1 MAQNGSVVDARLIDC
16 DVHACANGTEDLI
29 PYLPN
34 VWQRYVRESGFAGP
48 PPPGASYP
56 KVKPL
61 AARND
66 SYPPGGG
73 VPGSDL
79 GFMQEQ
85 HLDHWGIDLAV
96 ATPIY
101 GADCLANVDFGA
113 ALCSAYNDYMI
124 EHWYDREERMYGSI
138 LVPFRDP
145 ELAVREIE
153 RVGGHPKV
161 VQIFLLAYG
170 GELYGKRQFHPV
182 WKSAADHG
190 LALAIHFGG
199 PYATQGAAPATFYI
213 EYHTNMMQPMMS
225 HTVSLI
231 VEGTFAAAPE
241 LKVVLME
248 GGVAWIP
255 GLLWRLDKNWRGCRM
270 EIPWVDRPPSE
281 IFAEHFRVTTQPSE
295 ESPNPEHL
303 AQIYEMIDAENLLL
317 FATDYP
323 HWDFDTPNRSLPAG
337 LSEGTLERIF
347 ATNARELYS
356 FA

>member
-1 MAQNGSVVDARLIDC
+1 MAPPGPKLIDC
-16 DVHACANGTEDLI
+16 DVHACADGIADLM

-34 VWQRYVRESGFAGP
+34 VWQRYVRETGFAGP
-48 PPPGASYP
+48 PSAGANYP

-61 AARND
+61 AARDD
-66 SYPPGGG
+66 SHPPSGR

-79 GFMQEQ
+79 AFMQEQ
-85 HLDHWGIDLAV
+85 HLDHWEIDLAV

-101 GADCLANVDFGA
+101 GADCLANVDLGA

-124 EHWYDREERMYGSI
+124 EHWYEKDERVYGSI

-153 RVGGHPKV
+153 RVGDHPKV
-161 VQIFLLAYG
+161 LQVFLLAYG
-170 GELYGKRQFHPV
+170 GALYGKREFHPI
-182 WKSAADHG
+182 WKAAADHD

-199 PYATQGAAPATFYI
+199 PYATQAAAGATFYI

-231 VEGTFAAAPE
+231 VEGVFKAAPE
-241 LKVVLME
+241 LRVVLIE
-248 GGVAWIP
+248 GGVAWLP

-270 EIPWVDRPPSE
+270 EVPWVDRPPSE
-281 IFAEHFRVTTQPSE
+281 IFRDHFRITTQPSE
-295 ESPNPEHL
+295 EPPDPEHL
-303 AQIYEMIDAENLLL
+303 VQIYEMVDAEHLLL

-323 HWDFDTPNRSLPAG
+323 HWDFDAPNRSLPAG
-337 LSEGTLERIF
+337 LSDSARERILS
-347 ATNARELYS
+347 TNASELYA